1 MLPLATAA
9 QMKELDRRAIE
20 EYGVSSLE
28 LMENAARAVA
38 ETVWDLLQPEEDGF
52 QPIGHS
58 MSTVIFT
65 HKKDAP
71 PPDNE
76 EQRQMDEIRAIV
88 EGKNTD
94 PTPRIAVFC
103 GPGNNG
109 GDGVACARL
118 LMERGGCHVRA
129 FFVGDRAK
137 MTPDEKVMEDKLI
150 AAGGRLEDFSV
161 DMTDR
166 STLEA
171 TMDYEQQ
178 KNLMW
183 LSTCDVM
190 VDALFGIGLTRPV
203 EGVFRTAV
211 LQMQSGLRC
220 PVVAC
225 DVPSG
230 VNADTGEILGEA
242 VQAKV
247 TVTFTR
253 GKPGLYSGPGASR
266 AGEVRI
272 VDIGIPCEL
281 EHQMFRALPRLEVVR
296 QPDSQLPLRP
306 RNAHKGD
313 FGKIFI
319 LAGSE
324 GYTGAPVLAARAA
337 LRTGAGLVYLGVPRD
352 IYPIVAVKCDE
363 AMPFPLPEDCSAILE
378 RARGCDVALI
388 GPGLGRGH
396 GAEQLVLSLLAGL
409 EIPVVLDAD
418 GINALA
424 GHIDVLDRRSAPT
437 VLTPHEGEF
446 SRLTGCA
453 LPVKDRLSAARDFSR
468 DHGCILVLK
477 GQGTVTA
484 APDGSAC
491 INATGNPGMAK
502 GGSGD
507 VLAGMIA
514 ALLGQKHLR
523 QERDNTPELVTAAV
537 CFHGMAG
544 DLCARKFGEY
554 AMLPSDLI
562 DTLPEI
568 LRKWTED
575 GT

>member
-1 MLPLATAA
+1 MYLATAA
-9 QMKELDRRAIE
+9 QMKEIDRIAIE
-20 EYGVSSLE
+20 ERGIPSLE
-28 LMENAARAVA
+28 LMEHAAQAVA
-38 ETVWDLLQPEEDGF
+38 DTVWELLHPEEDGF
-52 QPIGHS
+52 SPVLSSVSS
-58 MSTVIFT
+58 MMVLR
-65 HKKDAP
+65 KKDGP
-71 PPDNE
+71 PPTDE
-76 EQRQMDEIRAIV
+76 EEHQAEELREII

-118 LMERGGCHVRA
+118 LMEKGGCRVRA

-137 MTPDEKVMEDKLI
+137 MTPDETAMEDRLT
-150 AAGGRLEDFSV
+150 AAGGRLEEFSV
-161 DMTDR
+161 DMTSR
-166 STLEA
+166 ETLEA

-178 KNLMW
+178 KLLTW

-190 VDALFGIGLTRPV
+190 VDALFGIGLKRPV

-211 LQMQSGLRC
+211 MQMQSRVNC

-247 TVTFTR
+247 TITFTR
-253 GKPGLYSGPGASR
+253 GKPGLYAGEGADR

-272 VDIGIPCEL
+272 VDIGIPHDL
-281 EHQMFRALPRLEVVR
+281 EYEMFRTLPRLEVVH
-296 QPDSQLPLRP
+296 QPDSQLPRRP
-306 RNAHKGD
+306 GNAHKGD

-324 GYTGAPVLAARAA
+324 GCTGAPVLAARAA

-378 RARGCDVALI
+378 RARSCDTALI
-388 GPGLGRGH
+388 GPGLGR
-396 GAEQLVLSLLAGL
+396 APETQALVLRLLAGL
-409 EIPVVLDAD
+409 DCPVVLDAD

-424 GHIDVLDRRSAPT
+424 GHIDILDKRQAPT

-446 SRLTGCA
+446 GRLTGCA
-453 LPVKDRLSAARDFSR
+453 LPVRDRLSAAREFAR
-468 DHGCILVLK
+468 DHGCVLVLK
-477 GQGTVTA
+477 GQGTITA
-484 APDGSAC
+484 ALDGSAWV
-491 INATGNPGMAK
+491 NTTGNPGMAQ

-507 VLAGMIA
+507 VLGGMIVS
-514 ALLGQKHLR
+514 LLGQGLPAE
-523 QERDNTPELVTAAV
+523 QAV
-537 CFHGMAG
+537 PWAICLHGLAG
-544 DLCARKFGEY
+544 DLAAQKRGEY
-554 AMLPSDLI
+554 GMTVGDLI
-562 DTLPEI
+562 ETIPDAMKEC
-568 LRKWTED
+568 EEE
-575 GT
+575 